1 MAEEL
6 LKQIECMGILPVIKL
21 NNAKDAV
28 PLAKALCEGGL
39 PCAEVTFRTDAAR
52 ESIAEMTKAYPEMLV
67 GAGTVLN
74 TEQVDAAIEAGAKFI
89 VSPGLNPDTVEY
101 CVKKGIP
108 ILPGCSSPSDIEQ
121 AIKYGLNVVKFFP
134 AEAAGGLKAIKA
146 MAAPY
151 SQIRFMPTGG
161 INPSN
166 VSDYLAEDKI
176 LACGGTWMVP
186 AAEIEAGNF
195 DKIRE
200 LTEEAVRS
208 MLGFRL
214 AHVGINCE
222 NELEAHLVAGAF
234 DTMFGFAPNE
244 NPSSIFSAGY
254 VETMKK
260 PYLGTKGHIAIATYS
275 VELAKAYLERKGVKF
290 NEDSTVYRPDGKI
303 QAVYMAEEVGGFAIH
318 LVRKPKEIGTS
329 LVTYDDV
336 YRTGIQLKNRVT
348 DGSDPY
354 APYYRKGSAAS
365 HITVSEVDAIDLTDV
380 ELVHVTGIP
389 PSLSQS
395 ARKATFRL
403 MDRAKEAGIFIT
415 FDPNLRQV
423 LWEDEETMC
432 TVLNQLAAKADVVLP
447 GIGECKILAG
457 TEDKKEAAD
466 FYQKLGVKTVIIKD
480 GSKGAY
486 VQTAD
491 ENYDVAGYKVEKVV
505 DTVGAG
511 DGFAVGVLSG
521 ILEGLDLKDSVKRGN
536 AIGAIQVM
544 NIGDN
549 EGLPTPK
556 ELKAF
561 QESN

>member
-1 MAEEL
+1 MGKTILFGEPMALLIADTTGPLEEV
-6 LKQIECMGILPVIKL
+6 EHFTRAMSG
-21 NNAKDAV
+21 
-28 PLAKALCEGGL
+28 
-39 PCAEVTFRTDAAR
+39 AEVNV
-52 ESIAEMTKAYPEMLV
+52 SI
-67 GAGTVLN
+67 
-74 TEQVDAAIEAGAKFI
+74 
-89 VSPGLNPDTVEY
+89 GLSRLGHPVEY
-101 CVKKGIP
+101 LTRLGDDPFGHYIANALKK
-108 ILPGCSSPSDIEQ
+108 
-121 AIKYGLNVVKFFP
+121 N
-134 AEAAGGLKAIKA
+134 
-146 MAAPY
+146 
-151 SQIRFMPTGG
+151 
-161 INPSN
+161 
-166 VSDYLAEDKI
+166 
-176 LACGGTWMVP
+176 
-186 AAEIEAGNF
+186 
-195 DKIRE
+195 
-200 LTEEAVRS
+200 
-208 MLGFRL
+208 
-214 AHVGINCE
+214 
-222 NELEAHLVAGAF
+222 
-234 DTMFGFAPNE
+234 
-244 NPSSIFSAGY
+244 
-254 VETMKK
+254 
-260 PYLGTKGHIAIATYS
+260 
-275 VELAKAYLERKGVKF
+275 
-290 NEDSTVYRPDGKI
+290 
-303 QAVYMAEEVGGFAIH
+303 
-318 LVRKPKEIGTS
+318 EIGTS

-365 HITVSEVDAIDLTDV
+365 HITISEIDAIDLTDV

-389 PSLSQS
+389 PALSQS

-415 FDPNLRQV
+415 FDPNLRPV

-457 TEDKKEAAD
+457 TEDKKEVAD

-561 QESN
+561 QEKQ